1 MEPTNAP
8 VAPQKS
14 KKGLVVTIIVI
25 VVIAVAAWLIWGRAS
40 APAVDDAASVP
51 VATTTVTE

>member
-14 KKGLVVTIIVI
+14 KKGLVITVIVI
-25 VVIAVAAWLIWGRAS
+25 IVIAVAAWLVWGRAS
-40 APAVDDAASVP
+40 APAVDDASSAP
-51 VATTTVTE
+51 AATTTVTE